1 MLAMAP
7 PVTSRNA
14 AIISS
19 LARQNPIS
27 SAAVIVPAKARVN
40 SDTFTIT
47 FRLISLS
54 RNDGAPDCCIRFPA
68 DLLLDCNL
76 APRLGNNSY
85 SLRVTGVIRHRP
97 QAFESKAF

>member
-40 SDTFTIT
+40 NDTFTIT

-54 RNDGAPDCCIRFPA
+54 RNDGAPDCCIMSLPGSA
-68 DLLLDCNL
+68 L
-76 APRLGNNSY
+76 RLQLG
-85 SLRVTGVIRHRP
+85 P
-97 QAFESKAF
+97 QAGQQLFQPQSDGSNAPSPPSF